1 MRCNEEDKE
10 RKIVRRKR
18 RGELFQIFGKKE
30 RKFLQAKV
38 LSNIMTRRENNIG
51 GVKMQNQTKAAKEIK
66 RNKRQKKILKWIVI
80 AYVIVIAI
88 WMVLEYFVEEPV
100 NIHEKIGSSE
110 PYSISI
116 KDALYIKAYS
126 ILPYVEHIQA
136 GEYNAAYKMLSL
148 EYREYLSY
156 DEWLKTLEGIDF
168 STFDMKEI
176 KMKAPETYVA
186 TVVYEKNGEWLE
198 TEYLLYANPYNANLI
213 TISPNQFIVC
223 YQDLKFHKDN
233 IRIEIQ
239 ECLVTSQTIKLT
251 AVIENTSLFSS
262 MTFSSVGMGF
272 DNSLNLEESVDF
284 TLEPGE
290 KKIIE
295 IEYDVNYYVPNNI
308 KIKRVLNEDTL
319 RTYTFYFSS

>member
-1 MRCNEEDKE
+1 MYAIKKN
-10 RKIVRRKR
+10 
-18 RGELFQIFGKKE
+18 QISE
-30 RKFLQAKV
+30 QP
-38 LSNIMTRRENNIG
+38 
-51 GVKMQNQTKAAKEIK
+51 TKA
-66 RNKRQKKILKWIVI
+66 V
-80 AYVIVIAI
+80 
-88 WMVLEYFVEEPV
+88 
-100 NIHEKIGSSE
+100 
-110 PYSISI
+110 
-116 KDALYIKAYS
+116 
-126 ILPYVEHIQA
+126 
-136 GEYNAAYKMLSL
+136 
-148 EYREYLSY
+148 
-156 DEWLKTLEGIDF
+156 
-168 STFDMKEI
+168 
-176 KMKAPETYVA
+176 
-186 TVVYEKNGEWLE
+186 
-198 TEYLLYANPYNANLI
+198 NANLI

-223 YQDLKFHKDN
+223 YQDLKFQKDH

-308 KIKRVLNEDTL
+308 KIKRILNEDTL